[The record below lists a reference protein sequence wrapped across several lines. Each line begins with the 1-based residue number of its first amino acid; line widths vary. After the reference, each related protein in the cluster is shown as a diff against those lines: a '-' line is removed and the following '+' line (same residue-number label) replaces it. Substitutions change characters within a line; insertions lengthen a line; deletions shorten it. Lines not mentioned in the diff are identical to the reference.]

1 MEFDPFGIS
10 PGCNSPDLHLVQS
23 PFTTL
28 ASPSS
33 TASLVPLGVP
43 SSTAPLV
50 PLGEIVGS
58 EVSSIYRTMSLI
70 VKIISLMIG
79 CSCIVC
85 NIGSSED

>member
-1 MEFDPFGIS
+1 
-10 PGCNSPDLHLVQS
+10 
-23 PFTTL
+23 
-28 ASPSS
+28 
-33 TASLVPLGVP
+33 LGVP

>member
-1 MEFDPFGIS
+1 MEFDSFGIS
-10 PGCNSPDLHLVQS
+10 PDCKSPDLHPVQS
-23 PFTTL
+23 PFTIL
-28 ASPSS
+28 AS
-33 TASLVPLGVP
+33 P

-70 VKIISLMIG
+70 VKIILLMIG